1 MEQKSLVIVN
11 KSFPVLSARPEF
23 QTCPKLGEYDN
34 FQKIV
39 INYIAIDEFLRLE
52 KERSKQNLNG
62 DIEYMGTLIK
72 TAIDK
77 KTIKKITKKQIG
89 RIQQTVRFIWK
100 IPVCKHL
107 ISLPP
112 QKPFNKLL

>member
-1 MEQKSLVIVN
+1 MDQKTLVIVN
-11 KSFPVLSARPEF
+11 KTFPVLSKRPEF
-23 QTCPKLGEYDN
+23 QTSPKLGEYDN

-39 INYIAIDEFLRLE
+39 INHVAIDDFLRTE
-52 KERSKQNLNG
+52 KELSKQNPTD
-62 DIEYMGTLIK
+62 DIEFIGTLIK
-72 TAIDK
+72 TVSDK

-107 ISLPP
+107 GSLPP
-112 QKPFNKLL
+112 QKPFNKL